1 MIPSKTIRLGDKEIG
16 PDRPV
21 YIVFEAG
28 PTHDG
33 FITAKKLVDIAA
45 EAGADAIKFQ
55 ILQADKIVS
64 DRDVL
69 FSYTRLV
76 DVESQQVEEIT
87 EPLLDILKRRELK
100 WEEWTALINHCRQRK
115 IEFFSTATDADELS
129 FLNSNKVN
137 TVKICSGDVNY
148 HYFLRQAAKYDWSI
162 QIDTG
167 ASCLGEIET
176 AVDVL
181 ESEGF
186 NNIIINHCPSG
197 YPARLE
203 SINLRVIPTLRQL
216 FPYPVAFSDHS
227 PGFEMDI
234 AAVAMGANMIEKTIT
249 LDRTIRG
256 PEHIMSLD
264 PDRCQSFVRAIREL
278 EIAKGNPRRIL
289 SQEEKLKCLN
299 LRRSLFAACDIKKGV
314 RLTQSMVHYSRP
326 GDGIPADL
334 DGAVIGHMA
343 KRDIPQA
350 SKLKFDDFE

>member
-1 MIPSKTIRLGDKEIG
+1 MIPRKTVRLGDKEIG

-21 YIVFEAG
+21 YIVLEAG

-33 FITAKKLVDIAA
+33 FSTAKKLVDIAA

-55 ILQADKIVS
+55 ILQADRIVS
-64 DRDVL
+64 NREVQ
-69 FSYTRLV
+69 FSYTRLINA
-76 DVESQQVEEIT
+76 ETQQVEEIT

-100 WEEWTALINHCRQRK
+100 LEEWTALINHCRQK
-115 IEFFSTATDADELS
+115 SIEFFSTATDAEELS
-129 FLNSNKVN
+129 FLNSNGVN

-148 HYFLRQAAKYDWSI
+148 HYFLRQAAKYQWSV

-167 ASCLGEIET
+167 ASSLGEIET

-181 ESEGF
+181 ESEGC

-203 SINLRVIPTLRQL
+203 SINLRVIPTLRQM
-216 FPYPVAFSDHS
+216 FAYPVAFSDHS
-227 PGFEMDI
+227 PGFDMDI

-249 LDRTIRG
+249 LDRTSRG

-264 PDRCQSFVRAIREL
+264 PESCQSFVRTIRNL
-278 EIAKGNPRRIL
+278 EIAKGNPRRML
-289 SQEEKLKCLN
+289 SKEEKLKCLN
-299 LRRSLFAACDIKKGV
+299 LRRSLFAAHELKKGE
-314 RLTQSMVHYSRP
+314 RLTQAMVHYSRP

-334 DGAVIGHMA
+334 DSVVIGHIA
-343 KRDIPQA
+343 KRNIPQA

>member
-1 MIPSKTIRLGDKEIG
+1 MIPNNTVRLGDKEIG

-33 FITAKKLVDIAA
+33 FNTAKKLIDIAA

-64 DRDVL
+64 SREVQ

-76 DVESQQVEEIT
+76 NAETQQVEEIT

-100 WEEWTALINHCRQRK
+100 WAEWTALINHCRQRK
-115 IEFFSTATDADELS
+115 IEFFSTATDAEELS
-129 FLNSNKVN
+129 FLNSNGVN

-148 HYFLRQAAKYDWSI
+148 HYFLRQAAQYEWSV

-167 ASCLGEIET
+167 ASSLGEIET

-181 ESEGF
+181 ESEGC
-186 NNIIINHCPSG
+186 NSIIINHCPSG

-203 SINLRVIPTLRQL
+203 SINLRVIPTLIQM

-264 PDRCQSFVRAIREL
+264 PDSCKSFVRSIRDL
-278 EIAKGNPRRIL
+278 EIAKGKPRRFF
-289 SQEEKLKCLN
+289 SEEEKLKCLN
-299 LRRSLFAACDIKKGV
+299 LRRSLFAAREIKKGEQ
-314 RLTQSMVHYSRP
+314 LTQTMVHYSRP

-334 DGAVIGHMA
+334 DGAVIGHIA
-343 KRDIPQA
+343 KRYIPQA
-350 SKLKFDDFE
+350 SKLRFDDFE